1 MGFIIHGQIYLPQ
14 SGRLADI
21 VKQTEVCV
29 VKYVLAPLRS
39 MRGSSQVDGH
49 QQQGQRTRV

>member
-1 MGFIIHGQIYLPQ
+1 MGFIIHDQIYLPQ

-39 MRGSSQVDGH
+39 MRGS
-49 QQQGQRTRV
+49 

>member
-1 MGFIIHGQIYLPQ
+1 MDVNMNCADYGMHTNFIIHGQIYSPQ

-29 VKYVLAPLRS
+29 VKFVLAPLRS
-39 MRGSSQVDGH
+39 MRGS
-49 QQQGQRTRV
+49 